1 MYKLI
6 VSLFKWYY
14 RHRARLTFWFRY
26 MYLNEVNRLL
36 EEHLTSKIL
45 QGGSSEFLNKART
58 DLLAKQGEIKVNEEF
73 IEFVKKT
80 K

>member
-1 MYKLI
+1 
-6 VSLFKWYY
+6 
-14 RHRARLTFWFRY
+14 
-26 MYLNEVNRLL
+26 MYLNEVNKLL
-36 EEHLTSKIL
+36 EEHLTGKIL

-58 DLLAKQGEIKVNEEF
+58 DLLSKQGEIKVNEEF